1 MWITNSILILLGI
14 LFGFGISAAVFALIT
29 SIGIVPRLAGKT
41 HTAKY
46 VRIYETAILL
56 GGALCNIF
64 FIYNPGVTLPYFLLG
79 IIGIFFG
86 IYVGC
91 LATALAEALNV
102 TAVFSRRL
110 KLHNGLGYII
120 LFFALGKMFGSF
132 LYFFKDFFTSIE

>member
-1 MWITNSILILLGI
+1 MWITNFLLILLGI
-14 LFGFGISAAVFALIT
+14 FFGFGISAAVFALIT

-41 HTAKY
+41 GTAKY
-46 VRIYETAILL
+46 VRVYETAILL
-56 GGALCNIF
+56 GGALCNAF
-64 FIYNPGVTLPYFLLG
+64 FIYNPVFNLPYFLLA

-110 KLHNGLGYII
+110 RLHNGLGYII
-120 LFFALGKMFGSF
+120 LFFALGKMAGSF
-132 LYFFKDFFTSIE
+132 LYFFQNLFTSIE